1 MKFIDLSETARTET
15 TGHSSKGNQLKWRR
29 GENWYKA
36 DHMGYEGLAEVLV
49 SDFLKKSSIE
59 NFAEYYPVRIKYRDS
74 VYSGCMSRNFLNEQ
88 EELIPVEKL
97 FRQFTGRSLAQ
108 ELGKIPDIKERIL
121 YMVET
126 IKEITGL
133 EKFGEY
139 LTAALEIDAV
149 FLNEDRHT
157 NNLAVI
163 YMRDKEKY
171 RLCPYFD
178 HGLSLYADIRGDF
191 PINLPAEICRK
202 RIHAKPFSR
211 DFDEQ
216 LDETEKLYGKQ
227 IVFRFSEREIKE
239 RLAGWEG
246 IYDRRILERAE
257 ETLRQQIRTYGYL
270 FE

>member
-1 MKFIDLSETARTET
+1 MEFIDLSETARTET
-15 TGHSSKGNQLKWRR
+15 AGHSSKGNQLKWRR

-36 DHMGYEGLAEVLV
+36 DHMGYEGLAEVMV
-49 SDFLKKSSIE
+49 SVFLKKSSIE
-59 NFAEYYPVRIKYRDS
+59 NFAEYCPVRIKYRDS

-97 FRQFTGRSLAQ
+97 FRQFTGRSLAR
-108 ELGKIPDIKERIL
+108 ELGKIPDVKERIL

-126 IKEITGL
+126 INEITGL

-157 NNLAVI
+157 NNLA
-163 YMRDKEKY
+163 
-171 RLCPYFD
+171 
-178 HGLSLYADIRGDF
+178 
-191 PINLPAEICRK
+191 EICRK

-216 LDETEKLYGKQ
+216 LDEAEKLYGKQ
-227 IVFRFSEREIKE
+227 IIFRFSEREIKE

-270 FE
+270 FL